1 VIDESFHL
9 TPLDVR
15 RTEFPAAL
23 RGYDRAR
30 VDEFRD
36 RVANEL
42 ERLTRLNHE
51 LDNKAKGF
59 HEQLR
64 AFRER
69 DKALNEA
76 LVSAQQLRTETRQ
89 QAEREAGLALREAKA
104 EGDRLID
111 AAKAEVRRLAG
122 EIEALERSRRA
133 YLAQLRSLV
142 ARQLAEIDA
151 IPAQDAT
158 RPEGFTVPAAPPA
171 AASPAPAEPAV
182 KPREPKTG
190 EKTDRKEPTNG
201 GSRAPV
207 PGTAGAASSAPPPPP
222 PTAAPASVSPRT
234 NTVPLATV
242 PPNGAEPEAKKADEK
257 EAQKEGSKE
266 TAKDAAKDG
275 GPDNANPR
283 ENMQTP
289 AWLKTVASSE

>member
-1 VIDESFHL
+1 MSHFIS
-9 TPLDVR
+9 PRWNVR

-51 LDNKAKGF
+51 LENKAKGF

-76 LVSAQQLRTETRQ
+76 LVSAQQLRAETRE
-89 QAEREAGLALREAKA
+89 QAEREAQLSLREAKA
-104 EGDRLID
+104 EGDRLVD

-133 YLAQLRSLV
+133 YLAQLRSMV
-142 ARQLAEIDA
+142 ARQLAELEA
-151 IPAQDAT
+151 IPETSASYTA
-158 RPEGFTVPAAPPA
+158 PAATATSMPPA
-171 AASPAPAEPAV
+171 AATTATATSGQGEAAAGRGEPA
-182 KPREPKTG
+182 TG
-190 EKTDRKEPTNG
+190 GKGRKEPTTG
-201 GSRAPV
+201 GSKPPV
-207 PGTAGAASSAPPPPP
+207 PATTGAAQGAPPPPP
-222 PTAAPASVSPRT
+222 PGASPRT
-234 NTVPLATV
+234 TTVPLAAV
-242 PPNGAEPEAKKADEK
+242 PANGAAPETDEK
-257 EAQKEGSKE
+257 KPEDKKESDD
-266 TAKDAAKDG
+266 TA
-275 GPDNANPR
+275 R
-283 ENMQTP
+283 QHVQTP
-289 AWLKTVASSE
+289 GWLKAVPSDK